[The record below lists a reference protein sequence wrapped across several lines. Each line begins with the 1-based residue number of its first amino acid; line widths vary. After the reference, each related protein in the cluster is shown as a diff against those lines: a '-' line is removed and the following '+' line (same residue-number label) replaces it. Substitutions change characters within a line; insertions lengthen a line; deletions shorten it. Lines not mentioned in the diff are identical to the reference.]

1 MSDDIT
7 LQTEVAELQ
16 TEVTELQTEV
26 AEIKEELRKM
36 RWERFKRIMWLTLLS
51 FGFAY
56 LFFYNGRQN
65 INLVM
70 TQMADDLG
78 SSTAALGVVSSSLFW
93 CYAFGQLINGRL
105 GAAFGYKRF
114 IILGIIASAVLNVV
128 ISYQHSIP
136 VIAVLWGLNGYV
148 QSMLWSNGLGVVNKW
163 WPKEKRGFAT
173 GLTTFFSGM
182 AQVVTYLTILLC
194 LELNPE
200 WGWRAAFRFPMIPM
214 VLMIIAIVF
223 FFKDSP
229 EKAGF
234 EPLQEEND
242 QDTAMDE
249 EIKKKGFIYPYKVLF
264 SEPKVILFCLISA
277 IAGIGRYGLLTWVP
291 TYFTEELGLTIK
303 DGIFSSILLPFGQAC
318 AMFIFP
324 IITDKL
330 LKGKREPMLIIA
342 AIITFAGM
350 ICFPFVKQQTL
361 ASVMLF
367 VLGVFSMV
375 TGVIWTIAGDIGGK
389 AFSST
394 VVGVFDWA
402 VYMGAALQ
410 AALFGFVKDAFGW
423 PAIFIIIGALYVIL
437 LVLTLIARKM
447 KTKRI

>member
-1 MSDDIT
+1 MSTQLLSINENSGT
-7 LQTEVAELQ
+7 
-16 TEVTELQTEV
+16 
-26 AEIKEELRKM
+26 KK
-36 RWERFKRIMWLTLLS
+36 FKKTAWLVLLS
-51 FGFAY
+51 FSLTY

-70 TQMADDLG
+70 TQMANDLG

-105 GAAFGYKRF
+105 GSIFGYKRF
-114 IILGIIASAVLNVV
+114 IIFGVIGSAILNVI
-128 ISYQHSIP
+128 ISFQHSIP
-136 VIAVLWGLNGYV
+136 LIAVLWGINGFF
-148 QSMLWSNGLGVVNKW
+148 QSMLWSNGLGVINKW
-163 WPKEKRGFAT
+163 WPKNKRGFST
-173 GLTTFFSGM
+173 GLATFFSGM

-194 LELNPE
+194 LELNPD
-200 WGWRAAFRFPMIPM
+200 WSWRAAFRFPMIPM
-214 VLMIIAIVF
+214 VLMIIALVF
-223 FFKDSP
+223 FFKEDP
-229 EKAGF
+229 EKEGF
-234 EPLQEEND
+234 APLQDVETERDNAIAEE
-242 QDTAMDE
+242 MR
-249 EIKKKGFIYPYKVLF
+249 KKGFFYPYKILF
-264 SEPKVILFCLISA
+264 SEPKVIVFCLISA

-291 TYFTEELGLTIK
+291 TYFIEELGLTIK

-342 AIITFAGM
+342 ALITFGGM
-350 ICFPFVKQQTL
+350 LVFPFIKQQL
-361 ASVMLF
+361 FASIMLF
-367 VLGVFSMV
+367 VLGVFAMV

-410 AALFGFVKDAFGW
+410 ASLFGFVKDAFGW
-423 PAIFIIIGALYVIL
+423 PAIFIIIGALYVVMLI
-437 LVLTLIARKM
+437 LTLLARKM
-447 KTKRI
+447 KTKKI